1 MVSVLIESVNFERTG
16 ERAKPMTE
24 KRREVE
30 RPLSRLEPR
39 TRRRWRPRTRRE
51 RAMAASGE

>member
-16 ERAKPMTE
+16 ERAKPMIE

-39 TRRRWRPRTRRE
+39 TRR
-51 RAMAASGE
+51 